1 MCGFCV
7 DGFGG
12 LFPQCKLPF
21 RGQEW
26 SNLIGCPA
34 EHHTFCD
41 GKTAFMDDHN
51 WKMCIETKTY
61 KPKITII
68 QFFLIQFFP
77 IGCTGWTCL
86 FFSAKL
92 SNRVTLLNTSRYVFF
107 KEKMEL
113 TIDSPLIP
121 LCAFF
126 FTIGEELMSNVAPDT
141 RSHSRTVPASSNTP
155 CWLAAQEKFLLHTGF
170 KIFFFFVNSLKV
182 FYFFILCLCMLTR
195 HSYVRTYGRYM
206 YFLEFL

>member
-21 RGQEW
+21 RRQEW

-107 KEKMEL
+107 KEKNG
-113 TIDSPLIP
+113 TDNWQPVNTFV
-121 LCAFF
+121 CFFF
-126 FTIGEELMSNVAPDT
+126 FTIGEELMSDVAPDT

-170 KIFFFFVNSLKV
+170 KIFFFCQFFKSFLFLFFYSLFMHVDKAQ
-182 FYFFILCLCMLTR
+182 LCKDIW
-195 HSYVRTYGRYM
+195 
-206 YFLEFL
+206 